1 MSGLAVA
8 LAVLGGLCGSVQV
21 AVMGRFGGRVG
32 VLEAL
37 AFSTGVQLAVS
48 LLVLVAARGGGIGGL
63 RHVGSTPAWM
73 WIGGLMGFTVVTSI
87 TFAQPRIG
95 ATAVIGILIAGQLVM
110 GALID
115 RFGLFGVD
123 QIAISPARA
132 AGILLLGIGA
142 ALSLVR

>member
-1 MSGLAVA
+1 VSGIAVL

-37 AFSTGVQLAVS
+37 AFSTAIQLVVS
-48 LLVLVAARGGGIGGL
+48 LVFLLAARGGIGGL

-110 GALID
+110 GAVID
-115 RFGLFGVD
+115 RFGWFGVE
-123 QIAISPARA
+123 QIGISPYRA
-132 AGILLLGIGA
+132 LGVVLLGIGA